1 MDFFT
6 KLLHYECTSCQLNIS
21 SHQHMVGY
29 LMHPPIFDD
38 WKWSTDRRYIRNEVT
53 SKKIYTLV
61 TKYVEI
67 QKKTYL
73 ESLQVV
79 NKNIWHPQ
87 IVDQIQIYWLK
98 LIHIDRPR
106 IQKQSLYLN
115 CKTKSLSVQV

>member
-1 MDFFT
+1 
-6 KLLHYECTSCQLNIS
+6 
-21 SHQHMVGY
+21 
-29 LMHPPIFDD
+29 MHPPIFDD

-53 SKKIYTLV
+53 SKKIYTLL
-61 TKYVEI
+61 TKYLCRNSE
-67 QKKTYL
+67 KTYL

>member
-1 MDFFT
+1 M
-6 KLLHYECTSCQLNIS
+6 L
-21 SHQHMVGY
+21 GY

-38 WKWSTDRRYIRNEVT
+38 WKWSTDRRCIRNEVT

-87 IVDQIQIYWLK
+87 IVDQIQIYWLE